1 MPSAWRRRAAPPTH
15 AQPGLHRACVTH
27 AFEAG
32 SVARH
37 AAGPPACA
45 EGGEPRAGV
54 EPAGC
59 GWFESSRTLREGAD
73 VREHEALDA
82 IVNDL
87 PLAWW
92 IEWAGLRGDARRP

>member
-1 MPSAWRRRAAPPTH
+1 MRGARQGQP
-15 AQPGLHRACVTH
+15 AQPGAP
-27 AFEAG
+27 G
-32 SVARH
+32 
-37 AAGPPACA
+37 
-45 EGGEPRAGV
+45 EGGESAKGRSQAGAEEWAQGTSEGA

-73 VREHEALDA
+73 VHEHQRLDA

-92 IEWAGLRGDARRP
+92 IEWAGLRAGVRRP